1 MRMRTLSK
9 KEKRILQ
16 EYFFRFGVDINK
28 LKGTFVVIGKKVF
41 LARDDVLKTA
51 RNIEKDLK
59 IAPYAVGVEI
69 GNLYEE
75 FEPSLGFADVI
86 ADYTKEKAVITEEG
100 EKLFSYGR
108 DVFLENIKEGKTVGE
123 KVVTNERNEVLGL
136 GFFDGEMLINVIDK
150 GFYLRGK
157 KGRR

>member
-16 EYFFRFGVDINK
+16 EYFVRFGVDFNE
-28 LKGTFVVIGKKVF
+28 LKGTFIVIGKKVF

-51 RNIEKDLK
+51 QNVEEELK

-69 GNLYEE
+69 GNLYEG

>member
-9 KEKRILQ
+9 KEKKILQ
-16 EYFFRFGVDINK
+16 EYFVRFGVDFNK
-28 LKGTFVVIGKKVF
+28 LEGTLVVIGKKVF

-51 RNIEKDLK
+51 RNVEENLK
-59 IAPYAVGVEI
+59 MAPYAVGVEV
-69 GNLYEE
+69 GTLYEE
-75 FEPSLGFADVI
+75 FEPSLGFADAI

-108 DVFLENIKEGKTVGE
+108 DVFLENVKVGKTVGE

-157 KGRR
+157 RGRR